1 MRQLQP
7 VIWSKGVALS
17 PQHLQ
22 AQDRFFEETLRF
34 QLDALAFRSWGFTE
48 LQLDGAALSDGLFS
62 ISRGSAIFPDGL
74 LVEMPSSDP
83 LPPSRALDDCFRD
96 GRSRCAFYLTVP
108 QSREGGINIGL
119 QRTGVSTRYSSELLM
134 LRDESNSQSE
144 RPVSLARKNLQILAE
159 GESLEG
165 SVALPLAVVE
175 RTEAGT
181 FRLDAKTVAP
191 MLNVKSS
198 EYLNG
203 VLRSLLQLLV
213 ARNGQLAGARRQ
225 KNQSLADFGSADIAN
240 FWLLYTINTH
250 LPAFHH
256 FFEAS
261 QLHPEILFSHMA
273 ALAGSLTTF
282 SNSIQ
287 PRDLPRYDHEH
298 QGQSFGLLDSLLR
311 ELLETVVP
319 SNFVALPLKPLR
331 DSIYATSIDKDAYF
345 ENSRFYLA
353 ISADL
358 RDADLITRVPQLAKL
373 CSSSYVE
380 QLVRQALPGLRLVH
394 VPSPPKAIPVK
405 LRYQYFSIERTGPV
419 WESVTRGRNLAVYL
433 PGEVPNPTME
443 LIILLPAAE

>member
-34 QLDALAFRSWGFTE
+34 QLEALAFRSWGFTE
-48 LQLDGAALSDGLFS
+48 LQLDGAALSDGQFS
-62 ISRGSAIFPDGL
+62 ISRGAAIFPDGL

-83 LPPSRALDDCFRD
+83 LPPSRALDDCFHD
-96 GRSRCAFYLTVP
+96 GRSRCTFYLAVP

-119 QRTGVSTRYSSELLM
+119 QRGGISTRYSSELLM

-159 GESLEG
+159 GESMEG
-165 SVALPLAVVE
+165 SVVLPLAVVE

-198 EYLNG
+198 EYLDG
-203 VLRSLLQLLV
+203 LLRGLLQLLV
-213 ARNGQLAGARRQ
+213 ARSGQLAGARRQ

-250 LPAFHH
+250 LPAFHQ

-282 SNSIQ
+282 SSSIH

-298 QGQSFGLLDSLLR
+298 QGQSFGLLDSMLR

-319 SNFVALPLKPLR
+319 SNFVALPFKPLR

-345 ENSRFYLA
+345 DNSRFYLA

-373 CSSSYVE
+373 CSSTYVE
-380 QLVRQALPGLRLVH
+380 QLVRQALPGLRLTH

-405 LRYQYFSIERTGPV
+405 LRYQYFSIDRTGPV
-419 WESVTRGRNLAVYL
+419 WDSVTRGRNLAVYL
-433 PGEVPNPTME
+433 PGEVPNPSME
-443 LIILLPAAE
+443 LVILLPAAE

>member
-22 AQDRFFEETLRF
+22 AQDRFFEETLHF
-34 QLDALAFRSWGFTE
+34 QLEALTFRSWGFRE
-48 LQLDGAALSDGLFS
+48 LQLDGTALSDGLFS

-83 LPPSRALDDCFRD
+83 LPRSRALDDCFRD
-96 GRSRCAFYLTVP
+96 GRSRCTFYLAVP
-108 QSREGGINIGL
+108 QSREGGMNIGL
-119 QRTGVSTRYSSELLM
+119 QRADISTRYSSELLM
-134 LRDESNSQSE
+134 LRDESNGQSE

-181 FRLDAKTVAP
+181 FRLDAKSIAP

-203 VLRSLLQLLV
+203 ILRGLLQLLV
-213 ARNGQLAGARRQ
+213 ARSGHLAGARRQ
-225 KNQSLADFGSADIAN
+225 KNQSLADFGSSDIAN

-256 FFEAS
+256 YLEAS
-261 QLHPEILFSHMA
+261 QLHPEVLFSEMA
-273 ALAGSLTTF
+273 TLAGSLTTF
-282 SNSIQ
+282 STSIQ
-287 PRDLPRYDHEH
+287 PRDLPRYDHDH
-298 QGQSFGLLDSLLR
+298 QGQSFGVLDSLLR

-319 SNFVALPLKPLR
+319 NNFIALPLKPLR
-331 DSIYATSIDKDAYF
+331 DSIYATSIEKDAYF

-353 ISADL
+353 VSADL
-358 RDADLITRVPQLAKL
+358 RSADLISRVPQLAKI
-373 CSSSYVE
+373 CSTNYIE
-380 QLVRQALPGLRLVH
+380 HLVRQALPGLRLVH
-394 VPSPPKAIPVK
+394 VPAPPKVIPVK
-405 LRYQYFSIERTGPV
+405 LNCQYFTIECSGAA

-433 PGEVPNPTME
+433 PGDVPNPAME
-443 LIILLPAAE
+443 LIILLPAGE

>member
-22 AQDRFFEETLRF
+22 AQDRFFEENLQF

-48 LQLDGAALSDGLFS
+48 LQLDGTALSDGLFS
-62 ISRGSAIFPDGL
+62 ISRAAAIFPDGL

-83 LPPSRALDDCFRD
+83 APPSRVLNDIFRD
-96 GRSRCAFYLTVP
+96 ARSRCTFYLAVP

-119 QRTGVSTRYSSELLM
+119 HRSGISTRYSSELFM
-134 LRDESNSQSE
+134 LRDESNGQSE
-144 RPVSLARKNLQILAE
+144 RPVSMARKNLQIVAD

-181 FRLDAKTVAP
+181 FRLDTKSIAP

-203 VLRSLLQLLV
+203 LLRGLLQLLV
-213 ARNGQLAGARRQ
+213 ARSSQLAGARRQ
-225 KNQSLADFGSADIAN
+225 KNQSLADFGSSDIAN

-256 FFEAS
+256 YFEAS
-261 QLHPEILFSHMA
+261 HLHPEVLFAEMTT
-273 ALAGSLTTF
+273 LAGSLTTF

-298 QGQSFGLLDSLLR
+298 QGQSFSVLDSLLR

-319 SNFVALPLKPLR
+319 TNFISLALKPLR
-331 DSIYATSIDKDAYF
+331 DSIYATSIEKNVYF

-358 RDADLITRVPQLAKL
+358 RSADLISRVPQLAKV
-373 CSSSYVE
+373 CSSTYIE
-380 QLVRQALPGLRLVH
+380 HLVRQALPGLRLVH
-394 VPSPPKAIPVK
+394 LPSPPNVIPVK
-405 LRYQYFSIERTGPV
+405 LNYQYFSIDCSGAA
-419 WESVTRGRNLAVYL
+419 WDSVTRGRNLAVYL
-433 PGEVPNPTME
+433 PGDIPNPAME
-443 LIILLPAAE
+443 LIILLHSGG